1 MSGDYDAASALLQMM
16 SPSSIMCCVCDGEM
30 DITVHTH
37 KCFDC
42 KKAIHSP
49 FTCVGGPTG
58 GPSFVDDTI
67 VCPAFLS
74 GIFPLATSQFAD
86 YCLCCY
92 LCGQLDAVKR
102 EVAHLRWLPRLW
114 CPGKLLALHAVMHV
128 CMYVCRYVCM
138 YVCIYAYVCV
148 CIYVYMCACMYV
160 FM

>member
-42 KKAIHSP
+42 KKTIHSP

-67 VCPAFLS
+67 VCPACLS

-102 EVAHLRWLPRLW
+102 EVAHLRWLPRWW
-114 CPGKLLALHAVMHV
+114 CPRRLLALHAVEV
-128 CMYVCRYVCM
+128 CSLLT
-138 YVCIYAYVCV
+138 IYFPVSYIVSFHCE
-148 CIYVYMCACMYV
+148 
-160 FM
+160 

>member
-42 KKAIHSP
+42 KKTIHSP

-67 VCPAFLS
+67 VCPACLS

-102 EVAHLRWLPRLW
+102 EVAHLRWLPRL
-114 CPGKLLALHAVMHV
+114 PGKLLALHAVMHA

-148 CIYVYMCACMYV
+148 CIYVYMCKCMYV